1 MNPIIM
7 SENIDY
13 STFKRFIHKEE
24 AEDLVLFFQEKGIV
38 CRLKD
43 NTTHFDASFSNNPML
58 NDFHVE
64 VASKDFLRADE
75 LLQAEMEKSI
85 HEIES
90 DYYLFSFSDDE
101 LLEIVRKR
109 DEWSSFDFVLSKH
122 ILKQRGVDLDQAV
135 IQENFENRVE
145 ELRLEEKA
153 PQWMLIGGYL
163 AAFSVIFLVFL
174 PEFAIPFALLLG
186 VTMRFRYKT
195 LPTGEKVKF
204 YDASSR
210 KHGAVIIVLAILFSI
225 IALFVAQTVFD
236 QLFS

>member
-1 MNPIIM
+1 M

-13 STFKRFIHKEE
+13 STFKRFIHRGE

-43 NTTHFDASFSNNPML
+43 NTTHFDVSFSNNPML

-64 VASKDFLRADE
+64 VASQDFLRADE
-75 LLQAEMEKSI
+75 LLQAEMEKHI
-85 HEIES
+85 QEIDS
-90 DYYLFSFSDDE
+90 DYYLFSFSNDE

-122 ILKQRGVDLDQAV
+122 ILKQRGAELDQAL
-135 IQENFENRVE
+135 IQKSFENRVE
-145 ELRLEEKA
+145 ELSVEVRA
-153 PQWMLIGGYL
+153 PQWMIVGGYL

-174 PEFAIPFALLLG
+174 PEFAIPFALLMG
-186 VTMRFRYKT
+186 VTLRFRYKT
-195 LPTGEKVKF
+195 LPTGEKVSF

-210 KHGAVIIVLAILFSI
+210 RHGLIIIVFSILFTI
-225 IALFVAQTVFD
+225 LALFVAKAVFEH
-236 QLFS
+236 LSI

>member
-1 MNPIIM
+1 M
-7 SENIDY
+7 SENMDY

-24 AEDLVLFFQEKGIV
+24 AEDLVLFFQENGIV

-85 HEIES
+85 QEIES

-109 DEWSSFDFVLSKH
+109 DEWSSFDFVLAKH
-122 ILKQRGVDLDQAV
+122 LLSQRGIELNNET
-135 IQENFENRVE
+135 IQENFKNRVE

-153 PQWMLIGGYL
+153 PQWMLLGGYL
-163 AAFSVIFLVFL
+163 ATFSVMFLVFL

-186 VTMRFRYKT
+186 VTLRFRYKT
-195 LPTGEKVKF
+195 LPTGEKVSF

-210 KHGAVIIVLAILFSI
+210 KHGLIIIVLSVLFSV

-236 QLFS
+236 RLLG